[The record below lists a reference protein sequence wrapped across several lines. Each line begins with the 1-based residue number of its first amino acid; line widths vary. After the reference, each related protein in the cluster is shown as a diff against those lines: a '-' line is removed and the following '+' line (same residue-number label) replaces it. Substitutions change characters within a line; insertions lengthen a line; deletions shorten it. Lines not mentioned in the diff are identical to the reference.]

1 MARNMQ
7 TYWQKVYKMK
17 PHLKNICIKSTKNC
31 IPSNS
36 TFLFSQHVDHGVN
49 SVLLQHEALNTA
61 DEVEGSKAVRHA
73 KNVDIMVLVEVV
85 TVVTDVF

>member
-1 MARNMQ
+1 M
-7 TYWQKVYKMK
+7 YKIK
-17 PHLKNICIKSTKNC
+17 SEHLKNLFILSKKYHHTS
-31 IPSNS
+31 
-36 TFLFSQHVDHGVN
+36 LFSKHVDHGLN

-85 TVVTDVF
+85 TVITDVF